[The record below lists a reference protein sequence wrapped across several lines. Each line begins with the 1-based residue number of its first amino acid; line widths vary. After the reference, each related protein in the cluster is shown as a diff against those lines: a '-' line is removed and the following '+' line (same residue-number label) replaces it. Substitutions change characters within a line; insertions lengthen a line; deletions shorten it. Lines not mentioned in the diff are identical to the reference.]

1 MFRDWFAD
9 NLGVSQARKEQV
21 YLDICRSVSLEDISY
36 WIQVLFAAGIAT
48 LGLVLNSPAVIIGA
62 MLISP
67 LMGSILANGLALA
80 AGDVILAMRALLN
93 LVLSCTVAIAFAV
106 LLVSLLPFKEITS
119 EIVARTRPNILD
131 LFVALFSGAV
141 GSVAIC
147 KEPRGVATSIPGVAI
162 AVALMPPLCVVGYGI
177 GIAVSINSV
186 KGLQVASGG
195 GLLFFTNLVAI
206 TFTAMIVFLALH
218 IDNLQVKAKV
228 KEWRNTDSES
238 IRMQKIL
245 EQLPVYNTLKKIG
258 GLPARLLLI
267 VMTILAVIFP
277 LNQSLSQLR
286 REITQQQQENRIRR
300 AATDLWQKEFATFP
314 DGEPRSYIGNISTL
328 EKNNKLT
335 VQLQVFSSKQYT
347 QDEQNIYVQQ
357 LATRLGKPSEL
368 VALKLIEIP
377 TASSEFLRPIPEEKP
392 PEPVITIAQLQS
404 SFLQEVQLALGEM
417 RLPQPAQMINYE
429 LITIPNEPLRIRL
442 VYLSERDIEKDAQ
455 VLLADSVR
463 NKLDYR
469 SALVSMQRIATNLG
483 AISFEQNQST
493 LTPDN
498 IKLLDRAGQLLQQ
511 FPNLHLE
518 VMVKQELEEVPDSVE
533 VRSPKAGASP
543 SQLITDYL
551 KSQWQIDRDRLTL
564 MPRTQP
570 QRPITLKLTVKSP
583 RKPPVETIPGT
594 F

>member
-228 KEWRNTDSES
+228 KEWRNTDPES

-328 EKNNKLT
+328 EKNNQLT

-377 TASSEFLRPIPEEKP
+377 TASSELLRPLPEEKP

-463 NKLDYR
+463 NKLNYR

-518 VMVKQELEEVPDSVE
+518 VMVNPELEELTDSVE
-533 VRSPKAGASP
+533 ERSPKAEPSP

-564 MPRTQP
+564 MPGTQP
-570 QRPITLKLTVKSP
+570 QSPITLKLTVKSL